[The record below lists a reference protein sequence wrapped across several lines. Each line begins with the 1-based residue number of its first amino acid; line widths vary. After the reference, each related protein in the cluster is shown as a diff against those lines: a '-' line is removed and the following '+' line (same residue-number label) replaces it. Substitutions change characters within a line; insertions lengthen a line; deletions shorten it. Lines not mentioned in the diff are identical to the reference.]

1 MNTRGIL
8 TLTLSIALMGAAA
21 ACGGSEPATLPS
33 TATSSAPAAT
43 SSAPAATSTT
53 SAAKGNK
60 VAFGTEASVTD
71 TDGLEQTPFTAT
83 LNVSLRPG
91 AIADL
96 SGFQLDAQSKTSTPF
111 YVHYTLTNTGSTP
124 LKPATIAGMLDAYND
139 AGDRASS
146 INLIGDFEKCPFSRP
161 ETLALKASI
170 KVCDVYLLPAGQKV
184 SRVEFGRPDVKAT
197 WQS

>member
-1 MNTRGIL
+1 
-8 TLTLSIALMGAAA
+8 
-21 ACGGSEPATLPS
+21 
-33 TATSSAPAAT
+33 
-43 SSAPAATSTT
+43 
-53 SAAKGNK
+53 
-60 VAFGTEASVTD
+60 
-71 TDGLEQTPFTAT
+71 
-83 LNVSLRPG
+83 
-91 AIADL
+91 
-96 SGFQLDAQSKTSTPF
+96 
-111 YVHYTLTNTGSTP
+111 
-124 LKPATIAGMLDAYND
+124 MLDAYND